1 MITIRLT
8 FPSGQYTAVQRGRN
22 GRDAVLEWPPSPWT
36 LLKALSEAWH
46 CSLPA
51 VSPEAFAA
59 TLEALARTPPC
70 FRLPHA
76 TPEPCS
82 SSLPDGNPSNP
93 EDQHVNERVSLRVQG
108 SMIICWPDTDLSSN
122 LREAFQRMLPHWTQL
137 GPASEVQVE
146 LQSEPPSDFN
156 AVPVKTGSLPTGS
169 WDLVPTLTVRPP
181 LRIAD
186 LLGGRIEHA
195 DTTDCPEG
203 AEWMIYARAS
213 ECLGTGQNIGHA
225 STGLD
230 PVITVVRFALTG
242 PMLPEVTETL
252 RWGDLARRSVMA
264 QYGRQ
269 NGGRSTPTLSGKDA
283 SGKPLQGHRHAF
295 YMPIDEDGDGL
306 LDHLT
311 IWTPIGFNA
320 PELRAVEGVRSL
332 NPGSGKHPIRLEVL
346 GHGEAADFGSV
357 CPWLFGESRHWH
369 SLTPY
374 VLTRHVKYRGP
385 KDELGRRRIV
395 DGPEEQMLREA
406 GQRWPEGPQLL
417 QAAEV
422 TSPEDPRLAP
432 LKTGISSS
440 RLPSEFL
447 RKRQRGS
454 SGGRACKFML
464 EFEEP
469 VTGPIALGHGCHY
482 GLGLFVC

>member
-1 MITIRLT
+1 MI
-8 FPSGQYTAVQRGRN
+8 V
-22 GRDAVLEWPPSPWT
+22 
-36 LLKALSEAWH
+36 
-46 CSLPA
+46 
-51 VSPEAFAA
+51 
-59 TLEALARTPPC
+59 
-70 FRLPHA
+70 
-76 TPEPCS
+76 
-82 SSLPDGNPSNP
+82 
-93 EDQHVNERVSLRVQG
+93 
-108 SMIICWPDTDLSSN
+108 CWPDTN
-122 LREAFQRMLPHWTQL
+122 LCSDQRKTFQRILPHWTQL
-137 GPASEVQVE
+137 GHGSRVQAKS
-146 LQSEPPSDFN
+146 LSEPAPDFN
-156 AVPVKTGSLPTGS
+156 AVPVRTGSLPMDS
-169 WDLVPTLTVRPP
+169 WHLVPALTARPP
-181 LRIAD
+181 IRIAG
-186 LLGGRIEHA
+186 LLAGRIEHA
-195 DTTDCPEG
+195 DATDCPEG
-203 AEWMIYARAS
+203 AEWMIYARTS
-213 ECLGTGQNIGHA
+213 ECLGTEQDIGHA
-225 STGLD
+225 SARPD
-230 PVITVVRFALTG
+230 PLITVVRFVLTG
-242 PMLPEVTETL
+242 PMLPEATETL

-320 PELRAVEGVRSL
+320 PELRAVEGVRAL
-332 NPGSGKHPIRLEVL
+332 NPGGGKHPIRLELL
-346 GHGEAADFGSV
+346 GHGEVADFGSV
-357 CPWLFGESRHWH
+357 CPWLFGASRHWH

-385 KDELGRRRIV
+385 KDELGHRRIV
-395 DGPEEQMLREA
+395 DGPEEQMLREV
-406 GQRWPEGPQLL
+406 GQRWPEGPQLIR
-417 QAAEV
+417 AAEV

-432 LKTGISSS
+432 LQTGISRS

-454 SGGRACKFML
+454 SGGTACKFVL

>member
-1 MITIRLT
+1 MIAVKLT
-8 FPSGQYTAVQRGRN
+8 FPSGRYTTVQRRHN
-22 GRDAVLEWPPSPWT
+22 GRDATLEWPPSPWT
-36 LLKALSEAWH
+36 LLKALTEAWH
-46 CSLPA
+46 RCLPT
-51 VSPEAFAA
+51 VSPEAFASV
-59 TLEALARTPPC
+59 LEALARTPPC

-76 TPEPCS
+76 TPEPYS
-82 SSLPDGNPSNP
+82 SSLSDGNPSNL
-93 EDQHVNERVSLRVQG
+93 ETLRVKD
-108 SMIICWPDTDLSSN
+108 SMIVCWPETGLSSEQH
-122 LREAFQRMLPHWTQL
+122 EAFQRILPHWTQL
-137 GPASEVQVE
+137 GHGSRVQTEPLSE
-146 LQSEPPSDFN
+146 LPSDFN
-156 AVPVKTGSLPTGS
+156 AVPVKTGSLPTDA

-181 LRIAD
+181 IRIAN

-203 AEWMIYARAS
+203 AEWMIYARTS
-213 ECLGTGQNIGHA
+213 ECLGTGQDIDHA
-225 STGLD
+225 SARPE
-230 PVITVVRFALTG
+230 PVITVVRFVLTG
-242 PMLPEVTETL
+242 PMLPEVAETL

-295 YMPIDEDGDGL
+295 YIPIDEDGDGL

-320 PELRAVEGVRSL
+320 LELRAVEGVQSL
-332 NPGSGKHPIRLEVL
+332 NPGRGHHPIRLEFL
-346 GHGEAADFGSV
+346 GYGEVADFGST
-357 CPWLFGESRHWH
+357 CPWLLGESRHWH

-395 DGPEEQMLREA
+395 DGPEEQMFREA
-406 GQRWPEGPQLL
+406 SQRWPEGPQLIR
-417 QAAEV
+417 AAEV

-432 LKTGISSS
+432 LKAGLSSS

-454 SGGRACKFML
+454 SGGRACKFVL
-464 EFEEP
+464 EFREP
-469 VTGPIALGHGCHY
+469 VAGPIALGHGCHY